1 MTDSL
6 NIKNKSLNKI
16 LNKTYSI
23 DVLEHKIYDERK
35 INIDLYEK
43 VVDNLDEL
51 QDFIGLCYDPKTCQ
65 RIEWSGT
72 KTIITE
78 TFKKK
83 KKNTT
88 VQYAPTKSNSKG
100 RHFSKEKSLQGLS
113 RVVRHLICHENYT
126 DIDIKNCHPVVFTQ
140 LCAEYN
146 FDCSHITYYI
156 DNRTKCLD
164 ELMTL
169 TNYSKDDCKQSML
182 SLLNGGSCNKI
193 FNNFQVPEWFSNFAY
208 QIEKIHEQFVKH
220 NDLKDCI
227 KEVQKSHGID
237 CFNFNGKV
245 VNRLLCRYENII
257 LQHAIHYCSLNDIYV
272 ASPQFDGFLC
282 ERDEKINQDFLQK
295 LELFIQKETGFRVN
309 FCIKEMDEHIP
320 LKEKLDTLKTKKEI
334 LGLLKTKILKE
345 KQHEKERKEREKQLE
360 KERKEKEKREK
371 DLPLPNC
378 SDECL
383 GIFFLE
389 QIGDNIKYHKPLNLY
404 YIYNHQKFLWENVPV
419 ENLMILFSDILI
431 PYITELQSECESDV
445 ILDKYEKM
453 KELVCSTKKQI
464 DILKQVKIRLND
476 DSHFIDNNFN
486 KAITL
491 FPFRD
496 KVIELDSGITRDRK
510 KEDYFTM
517 TTNNTFL
524 DENDDFLQ
532 KEKKV
537 YEYIREILL
546 THDIS
551 DDMSD
556 DDMSYIDCFLTYFS
570 HFLTND
576 NSIKKIITLI
586 GEKDAGKTAFIN
598 LVVSVL
604 QDFCTIAPRRL
615 VINSK
620 SESVLGTEF
629 FPLIDKRAFFISEL
643 QEHEH
648 YNEALLKSI
657 SGNDKYFKVRG
668 SSNSGYENVI
678 IQAKGIIS
686 TNESANYSEPAF
698 ISRLLYVK
706 FPNKFKTNSDKL
718 KEILA
723 FKDILFTI
731 LCKKAKILIENKYNF
746 VPHENMIKETV
757 KENSSKDSI
766 KPFFEDNLI
775 KTENYKD
782 KVLKSSLYPLYS
794 QYCKSNNLIVKTMGL
809 FNKDIAN
816 EPYNL
821 QYKKTKGYDYYRNLK
836 IKSEFDIPK
845 DDDDIPKDDDDIP
858 KDDDDIENEFNQI
871 QNREGI
877 PPL

>member
-1 MTDSL
+1 MTNNTL
-6 NIKNKSLNKI
+6 HNNENKSLNQI
-16 LNKTYSI
+16 LYKTYSI
-23 DVLEHKIYDERK
+23 DVVQSKIYEERK
-35 INIDLYEK
+35 MNMDLYEK
-43 VVDNLDEL
+43 VVDNLDKL
-51 QDFIGLCYDPKTCQ
+51 QDFIGLCYDAKTCQ

-83 KKNTT
+83 KKNTSVT
-88 VQYAPTKSNSKG
+88 YAPTKSNSKG

-156 DNRTKCLD
+156 DNRTKCID
-164 ELMTL
+164 ELMTV

-193 FNNFQVPEWFSNFAY
+193 FNNFQVPKWFSNFAY

-220 NDLKDCI
+220 DDLKDCI
-227 KEVQKSHGID
+227 KEVQKSHGVD

-282 ERDEKINQDFLQK
+282 ENDEKIDQDFLQK
-295 LELFIQKETGFRVN
+295 LELFVEKETGFRVN

-334 LGLLKTKILKE
+334 LELVRKKVLQE
-345 KQHEKERKEREKQLE
+345 KQHEKARKEQEKQLE
-360 KERKEKEKREK
+360 KERKEQAKREK
-371 DLPLPNC
+371 ELPLPDC

-383 GIFFLE
+383 GIFFLK
-389 QIGDNIKYHKPLNLY
+389 QIGDNIKFHKPLNLY
-404 YIYNHQKFLWENVPV
+404 YIYNEQKFLWENVPV
-419 ENLMILFSDILI
+419 ENLMVLFSDILI
-431 PYITELQSECESDV
+431 PYITQLQADYCDSET
-445 ILDKYEKM
+445 LFDKYEKM
-453 KELVCSTKKQI
+453 KELVCSTKKQC

-486 KAITL
+486 KSVTL
-491 FPFRD
+491 FPFKN
-496 KVIELDSGITRDRK
+496 KVIELDSGIVRDRK

-517 TTNNTFL
+517 TTDNTFL
-524 DENDDFLQ
+524 DENTDFFKRKDELD
-532 KEKKV
+532 K
-537 YEYIREILL
+537 YLGEILL
-546 THDIS
+546 TADATY
-551 DDMSD
+551 DAT
-556 DDMSYIDCFLTYFS
+556 YIDSFLTYFS

-586 GEKDAGKTAFIN
+586 GERDAGKTAFIN
-598 LVVSVL
+598 LIVSIL
-604 QDFCTIAPRRL
+604 QDFSTIAPRRL
-615 VINSK
+615 VVNSK

-643 QEHEH
+643 QNNEC
-648 YNEALLKSI
+648 YNETLLKNI

-678 IQAKGIIS
+678 IQAKGVIS

-706 FPNKFKTNSDKL
+706 FPNKFKANSDKL

-731 LCKKAKILIENKYNF
+731 LCQKAKILIENKYNF
-746 VPHENMIKETV
+746 VPHENMIKETE

-766 KPFFEDNLI
+766 KSFFEDNLLI
-775 KTENYKD
+775 TENYSD
-782 KVLKSSLYPLYS
+782 KVLKSALYPLYI
-794 QYCKSNNLIVKTMGL
+794 QYCKSNNLIVKPMGL

-816 EPYNL
+816 EPYKL
-821 QYKKTKGYDYYRNLK
+821 ECKKLKGYDYYRYLK
-836 IKSEFDIPK
+836 IKSEFDLPK
-845 DDDDIPKDDDDIP
+845 DDDE
-858 KDDDDIENEFNQI
+858 DDIEFQTENK
-871 QNREGI
+871 EGI
-877 PPL
+877 PPLYT

>member
-1 MTDSL
+1 MTESL
-6 NIKNKSLNKI
+6 IIKSKSLNKI
-16 LNKTYSI
+16 LDKTYSI
-23 DVLEHKIYDERK
+23 DVLKPKIYDERK

-43 VVDNLDEL
+43 VVDNLDKL
-51 QDFIGLCYDPKTCQ
+51 QDFIGLCYDPKICE

-83 KKNTT
+83 KKNTS

-126 DIDIKNCHPVVFTQ
+126 DIDIRSCHPVIFTQ

-193 FNNFQVPEWFSNFAY
+193 FNNFQVPNWFSNFAY

-245 VNRLLCRYENII
+245 VNRLICRYENII

-282 ERDEKINQDFLQK
+282 ENNEKIEQGFLQK
-295 LELFIQKETGFRVN
+295 LGLFIEKETGFRVN

-320 LKEKLDTLKTKKEI
+320 LKEKLDSLKTKKEN
-334 LGLLKTKILKE
+334 LVLLKTEILNE
-345 KQHEKERKEREKQLE
+345 KQHE

-371 DLPLPNC
+371 DLPLPDC
-378 SDECL
+378 SDACL
-383 GIFFLE
+383 GIFFLK
-389 QIGDNIKYHKPLNLY
+389 QIGDNIQFHKPLNLY
-404 YIYNHQKFLWENVPV
+404 YIYNEQKFLWENVPI
-419 ENLMILFSDILI
+419 ENLMVLFPDILI
-431 PYITELQSECESDV
+431 PYITQLQAASESDV

-453 KELVCSTKKQI
+453 KELVSSTKKQC

-532 KEKKV
+532 KEKKL

-546 THDIS
+546 TDDIS
-551 DDMSD
+551 
-556 DDMSYIDCFLTYFS
+556 YVDCFFTYFS

-586 GEKDAGKTAFIN
+586 GERDAGKTAFIN
-598 LVVSVL
+598 LIVSIL

-615 VINSK
+615 VVNSK

-643 QEHEH
+643 QNNEC
-648 YNEALLKSI
+648 YNETLLKNI
-657 SGNDKYFKVRG
+657 SGNDKYFKIRG
-668 SSNSGYENVI
+668 STNSGYESII

-706 FPNKFKTNSDKL
+706 FPNKFKANSDKL

-766 KPFFEDNLI
+766 KSFVEDNLI
-775 KTENYKD
+775 ITENYKD
-782 KVLKSSLYPLYS
+782 KVLKSTLYPIYTE
-794 QYCKSNNLIVKTMGL
+794 YCKSNSFIKKERKPFLDALG
-809 FNKDIAN
+809 N

-821 QYKKTKGYDYYRNLK
+821 QFKTLKGYDYYRYLK
-836 IKSEFDIPK
+836 IKSEIDV
-845 DDDDIPKDDDDIP
+845 P

-871 QNREGI
+871 QNREEI
-877 PPL
+877 HPLYL

>member
-1 MTDSL
+1 MTNNPYS
-6 NIKNKSLNKI
+6 NKSKSLNKI
-16 LNKTYSI
+16 LRKTYSI
-23 DVLEHKIYDERK
+23 DVNQPRIYEERK
-35 INIDLYEK
+35 MNMDLYEK
-43 VVDNLDEL
+43 VVDNLDKL

-83 KKNTT
+83 KKNTS
-88 VQYAPTKSNSKG
+88 VMYAPTKTNSKG

-126 DIDIKNCHPVVFTQ
+126 DIDIKSCHPVIFTQ
-140 LCAEYN
+140 LCHAYN
-146 FDCSHITYYI
+146 FDCSHIIYYI

-164 ELMTL
+164 ELMTI

-220 NDLKDCI
+220 DDLKDCI
-227 KEVQKSHGID
+227 KEVQKSHGVD

-282 ERDEKINQDFLQK
+282 EKNEKLDQDFLQK
-295 LELFIQKETGFRVN
+295 LDLFIEKETGFEVN

-320 LKEKLDTLKTKKEI
+320 LKEKLDTLKTKKET
-334 LGLLKTKILKE
+334 LELLKKKIQQE
-345 KQHEKERKEREKQLE
+345 KQHEKERKEQEKQHE
-360 KERKEKEKREK
+360 KERKEQAKREK

-378 SDECL
+378 SDEFL

-419 ENLMILFSDILI
+419 ENLMVLFSDILI
-431 PYITELQSECESDV
+431 PYITELQAECCDSE
-445 ILDKYEKM
+445 ILVDKYEKM
-453 KELVCSTKKQI
+453 KELVCSTKKQY

-486 KAITL
+486 KSITL
-491 FPFRD
+491 FPFKN
-496 KVIELDSGITRDRK
+496 KVIELDSGIVRDRK
-510 KEDYFTM
+510 KDDYFTI
-517 TTNNTFL
+517 TTDNTFL
-524 DENDDFLQ
+524 DEENTDFFKRKDELD
-532 KEKKV
+532 K
-537 YEYIREILL
+537 YLCEILL
-546 THDIS
+546 T
-551 DDMSD
+551 DDMT
-556 DDMSYIDCFLTYFS
+556 YIDSFLTYFS

-586 GEKDAGKTAFIN
+586 GERDAGKTAFIN
-598 LVVSVL
+598 LIISIL
-604 QDFCTIAPRRL
+604 QDFSTIAPRRL

-643 QEHEH
+643 QSNEF
-648 YNEALLKSI
+648 YNETLLKNI

-668 SSNSGYENVI
+668 SSGSGYESII

-706 FPNKFKTNSDKL
+706 FPNKFKANSDKL

-731 LCKKAKILIENKYNF
+731 LCHKAKKLIENKYNF
-746 VPHENMIKETV
+746 VPHENMIKETK
-757 KENSSKDSI
+757 KENCSKDSI
-766 KPFFEDNLI
+766 KSFFEDNLI
-775 KTENYKD
+775 RTENSKD
-782 KVLKSSLYPLYS
+782 KILRSSLYPIYT
-794 QYCKSNNLIVKTMGL
+794 QYCKSNNLIAK
-809 FNKDIAN
+809 NKKPFIDDLES

-821 QYKKTKGYDYYRNLK
+821 IESTLKGYVYYRYLK
-836 IKSEFDIPK
+836 IKSEFDQPK
-845 DDDDIPKDDDDIP
+845 DDDEPKDDEDIFSQP
-858 KDDDDIENEFNQI
+858 
-871 QNREGI
+871 QNIDGI